1 MSSPHLPV
9 ARLLLGFGLGLA
21 LFAGLYWSL
30 ARSGQAPGLAAAL
43 LCAALGLGLA
53 LAIAAAAFRKTLALA
68 AAERRALAAEREAA
82 RAAASA
88 GDAQMLHDRTW
99 LEAILRDL
107 SEVVI
112 VADRDHRLLLFNA
125 RANELLAPCGP
136 VGLRRDV
143 RLLLEIVDADAAFAA
158 AAASSCAP
166 AQIYLADGRGP
177 FAARLAW
184 VRDPAAAT
192 DAYVLTFGARD
203 TAQGET
209 AAALP
214 PRPEFFDFDAQ
225 RLSPSDASLADR
237 PLGALAYCVFD
248 LETTGLDIEN
258 DAIVSVGAVR
268 VLGSRVLA
276 GENFATLVDPGRPIP
291 PASTAIHGIDDAAV
305 AGAPDAATAI
315 AQLKRFAH
323 DAVLVA
329 HNAAFDLA
337 FVARAAKAGGFAFDN
352 PPFDTL
358 LVARWLFPDLADH
371 SLEGLAD
378 LLGIAIGRRHSALD
392 DALATAAI
400 FAKLVEICRHRGLA
414 TYGELAAASNMA
426 LDMRLAAHKLSRA
439 DGL

>member
-30 ARSGQAPGLAAAL
+30 ARGGQAPGLGATL

-68 AAERRALAAEREAA
+68 AAERRALGAEREAA
-82 RAAASA
+82 QAAANA
-88 GDAQMLHDRTW
+88 GDAQLQHDRAW

-107 SEVVI
+107 SEAVI

-125 RANELLAPCGP
+125 RADELLAPCGP
-136 VGLRRDV
+136 VGLRRDL
-143 RLLLEIVDADAAFAA
+143 RLLLEIADADAAFAA
-158 AAASSCAP
+158 AAAGSCAP
-166 AQIYLADGRGP
+166 AQIHLADGRGP

-184 VRDPAAAT
+184 VRDPAAAS
-192 DAYVLTFGARD
+192 DAYVLTFGAD
-203 TAQGET
+203 D
-209 AAALP
+209 AATNARKLP
-214 PRPEFFDFDAQ
+214 PRPAFFDFDAQ
-225 RLSPSDASLADR
+225 RLSPSHASLADR
-237 PLGALAYCVFD
+237 PLAALAYCVFD
-248 LETTGLDIEN
+248 LETTGLDVEN

-276 GENFATLVDPGRPIP
+276 SENFATLVDPGRPIP

-337 FVARAAKAGGFAFDN
+337 FVARAAEAGGFVFDN

-371 SLEGLAD
+371 SLEGLAG
-378 LLGIAIGRRHSALD
+378 LLGIAIGQRHSALD

-414 TYGELAAASNMA
+414 TYGDLAAASNMA

-439 DGL
+439 GGL

>member
-9 ARLLLGFGLGLA
+9 ARLLLGSALGLA

-30 ARSGQAPGLAAAL
+30 ARGGQAPGLAAAL
-43 LCAALGLGLA
+43 LCAGLGLA
-53 LAIAAAAFRKTLALA
+53 LALAVAAAAFRKTMALA
-68 AAERRALAAEREAA
+68 AAERRALAAELDAA
-82 RAAASA
+82 RAAANA
-88 GDAQMLHDRTW
+88 GDAQTQHDRAW

-107 SEVVI
+107 SEAVI

-136 VGLRRDV
+136 VGLRRDL
-143 RLLLEIVDADAAFAA
+143 RLLVEIADVDAAFAA
-158 AAASSCAP
+158 ARTGNCAS

-184 VRDPAAAT
+184 VRDPAAAS

-203 TAQGET
+203 TDQDART
-209 AAALP
+209 ALP
-214 PRPEFFDFDAQ
+214 PRPEFFDFDAL
-225 RLSPSDASLADR
+225 RLSPSDAALADR
-237 PLGALAYCVFD
+237 PLAALAYCVFD

-268 VLGSRVLA
+268 VLGSRVL
-276 GENFATLVDPGRPIP
+276 GSENFSTLVDPGRPIP

-305 AGAPDAATAI
+305 AGAPNAPAAI

-337 FVARAAKAGGFAFDN
+337 FVARAAKAGGYAFDN

-371 SLEGLAD
+371 SLEGLAN
-378 LLGIAIGRRHSALD
+378 LLGVEIGRRHSALD
-392 DALATAAI
+392 DARATAAI
-400 FAKLVEICRHRGLA
+400 FAKLVDICRHRGLA

-426 LDMRLAAHKLSRA
+426 LDMRLAAHNLSRA
-439 DGL
+439 GGL

>member
-9 ARLLLGFGLGLA
+9 ARLLLGSALGLA

-30 ARSGQAPGLAAAL
+30 ARGGQAPGLGATM
-43 LCAALGLGLA
+43 LCAALGLA
-53 LAIAAAAFRKTLALA
+53 VAIGVAAAAFRKTLALV
-68 AAERRALAAEREAA
+68 AAERRALAADLDAA
-82 RAAASA
+82 RAAANA
-88 GDAQMLHDRTW
+88 GDAQLQHDRAW

-107 SEVVI
+107 SEAVI

-143 RLLLEIVDADAAFAA
+143 RLLLEIADADAAFAA
-158 AAASSCAP
+158 ATASSCAP

-184 VRDPAAAT
+184 VRDPAAAS

-203 TAQGET
+203 TDQDA
-209 AAALP
+209 AAALA
-214 PRPEFFDFDAQ
+214 PRPEFFDFDTQ
-225 RLSPSDASLADR
+225 RLSPSHDSLADR
-237 PLGALAYCVFD
+237 PLAALAYCVFD
-248 LETTGLDIEN
+248 LETTGLDVEN

-276 GENFATLVDPGRPIP
+276 SENFSTLVDPGRPIP

-305 AGAPDAATAI
+305 AGAPDAPAAI

-337 FVARAAKAGGFAFDN
+337 FVARAAKTGGFVFDN

-371 SLEGLAD
+371 SLEGLAG
-378 LLGIAIGRRHSALD
+378 LLGIAVGQRHSALD
-392 DALATAAI
+392 DARATAAI

-439 DGL
+439 GGL

>member
-30 ARSGQAPGLAAAL
+30 ARGGQAPGLGATL
-43 LCAALGLGLA
+43 LCAALGLAVAVGV
-53 LAIAAAAFRKTLALA
+53 AAAAFRKTLALV
-68 AAERRALAAEREAA
+68 AAERRALAAERDAA
-82 RAAASA
+82 RAGADA
-88 GDAQMLHDRTW
+88 GDAQVQHDRAW

-107 SEVVI
+107 SEAVV

-125 RANELLAPCGP
+125 RANELLAACGP
-136 VGLRRDV
+136 VGLRRDL

-158 AAASSCAP
+158 ATASSCA
-166 AQIYLADGRGP
+166 ATQIYLADGRGP

-184 VRDPAAAT
+184 VRDPAAAS
-192 DAYVLTFGARD
+192 DAYVLTFGAHD
-203 TAQGET
+203 AGQTAR
-209 AAALP
+209 AALP
-214 PRPEFFDFDAQ
+214 PRPAFFDFDAQ
-225 RLSPSDASLADR
+225 RLSPSDAALADR
-237 PLGALAYCVFD
+237 PLAALAYCVFD
-248 LETTGLDIEN
+248 LETTGLDIET

-276 GENFATLVDPGRPIP
+276 SENFATLVDPGRPIP

-305 AGAPDAATAI
+305 AGAPDAAAAI

-371 SLEGLAD
+371 SLEGLAN
-378 LLGIAIGRRHSALD
+378 LLGIAVGQRHSALD

-400 FAKLVEICRHRGLA
+400 FAKLVDICRHRGLA

-439 DGL
+439 GGL